1 MLPPI
6 KPLRAALVLC
16 ASLVVSAVHAAPLNL
31 LQIYDLALQ
40 NDPTLQEAE
49 ANRNAL
55 LEVKPQS
62 LARLLPSLSVVGSVN
77 ANRYD
82 TTNTFSRQQLGLQY
96 FWDSN
101 VSLKLSQPIY
111 HHDYWL
117 QLSQADNQIAEA
129 EAEFVAEQQNLL
141 LRSAKAY
148 FGVLLAQNANAYA
161 QAEQLSL
168 AKQLQEMQRRLAVGA
183 GALPDVQDA
192 QAGYDQAL
200 ADALEAERKLN
211 AARNELTELVGEA
224 VSSLTALRQDWQ
236 PVSPEPNRAG
246 DWRQLAS
253 QNNLSLVAAGHH
265 AEAARK
271 TVEVQFAG
279 HLPTLDLVGN
289 VGTTDT
295 DRPQGLIS
303 NSQTVGLQLNV
314 PLYLG
319 GMVDSKVRQAEFQY
333 QAALKHVDKQRRA
346 AERQTQDAFEAVQ
359 TAIGR
364 IQALATARQS
374 GEISVAATEKGL
386 EIGTRSIAELLT
398 AKRNLARI
406 GRDYE
411 QAKYDYV
418 LNSLQLKQAAGLLGR
433 NDLEA
438 VNAWLSE
445 R

>member
-1 MLPPI
+1 MLSPI
-6 KPLRAALVLC
+6 KPLSAALVLY
-16 ASLVVSAVHAAPLNL
+16 ASLVSAAHATALNL

-96 FWDSN
+96 FWDSH

-117 QLSQADNQIAEA
+117 QLSQTDNQIAEA

-148 FGVLLAQNANAYA
+148 FGVLLAQNAHAYA
-161 QAEQLSL
+161 QSEQLSL

-183 GALPDVQDA
+183 AALPEVQDA
-192 QAGYDQAL
+192 QAGFDQAL
-200 ADALEAERKLN
+200 AEALEAERKLK
-211 AARNELTELVGEA
+211 AARNELTEILGA
-224 VSSLTALRQDWQ
+224 PVSALTALRQDWQ
-236 PVSPEPNRAG
+236 PAPPEPNNAA
-246 DWRQLAS
+246 DWLQWAA
-253 QNNLSLVAAGHH
+253 QNNVSLIAASHH

-314 PLYLG
+314 PIYLG

-364 IQALATARQS
+364 VQALATARQS
-374 GEISVAATEKGL
+374 GEISVAAIEKGL
-386 EIGTRSIAELLT
+386 EIGTRSVAELLT

-406 GRDYE
+406 RRDYE
-411 QAKYDYV
+411 QAKYDYL
-418 LNSLQLKQAAGLLGR
+418 LNSLQLKLAAGLLGR

>member
-1 MLPPI
+1 MQSPF
-6 KPLRAALVLC
+6 KPLSVALVLYV
-16 ASLVVSAVHAAPLNL
+16 SLVSAAHATALNV

-96 FWDSN
+96 FWDSH

-148 FGVLLAQNANAYA
+148 FGVLLAQNAHTYA

-183 GALPDVQDA
+183 GALPEVQDA
-192 QAGYDQAL
+192 QAGFDQAL
-200 ADALEAERKLN
+200 AEALEAERKLK
-211 AARNELTELVGEA
+211 AARNELTEILGVP
-224 VSSLTALRQDWQ
+224 VSALTPLRQDWQ
-236 PVSPEPNRAG
+236 PVTPEPNNAA
-246 DWRQLAS
+246 DWLQWAA
-253 QNNLSLVAAGHH
+253 QNNLSLIAAGHH

-314 PLYLG
+314 PIYLG

-364 IQALATARQS
+364 VQALATARQS

-386 EIGTRSIAELLT
+386 EIGTRSVAELLT

-406 GRDYE
+406 RRDYE
-411 QAKYDYV
+411 QAKYDYL
-418 LNSLQLKQAAGLLGR
+418 LNSLQLKLAAGLLGR